1 MRRALQIIALLAAAL
16 AAAPAAVQAQQSPAS
31 VRVVACSFE
40 EHEAAF
46 RGSMRRVEGSDRMA
60 MRFTLM
66 ERTGTGGF
74 KPLKAPGLGRWRR
87 AKQGVVNFGYRQV
100 VQALPE
106 NAIYRMRLDFRWF
119 APDGSVLL
127 HLQRNSASCRQFAA
141 LPNLRVE
148 LLGAGPTKVPGVVR
162 YRVLVVNAGK
172 AAVTA
177 PVRLSVDG
185 GVIDTASV
193 ADLLPGEWREIGFRG
208 PSCTSFVTAEADPDE
223 TIVESSEDDNADELA
238 CPVPERP

>member
-1 MRRALQIIALLAAAL
+1 MRRALTIIALLTAAL
-16 AAAPAAVQAQQSPAS
+16 AAAPATVAAQPPPAS

-40 EHEAAF
+40 EHEATF
-46 RGSMRRVEGSDRMA
+46 RGSMRRVVGSDRMA

-74 KPLKAPGLGRWRR
+74 KPVRAPGLGRWRR
-87 AKQGVVNFGYRQV
+87 AREGVVSFGFRQV

-106 NAIYRMRLDFRWF
+106 NAAYRMRVDFRWF
-119 APDGSVLL
+119 APDGGVLL
-127 HLQRNSASCRQFAA
+127 HVQRNSATCRQFAA

-148 LLGAGPTKVPGVVR
+148 LLGTGSTKLPGVVR

-172 AAVTA
+172 DAVTA

-193 ADLLPGEWREIGFRG
+193 ADLLPGESREIGLRG
-208 PSCTSFVTAEADPDE
+208 PSCASLVAVEADPDE
-223 TIVESSEDDNADELA
+223 LIVESSEDDNTDELA
-238 CPVPERP
+238 CPISSGR

>member
-1 MRRALQIIALLAAAL
+1 MRRALLVIALVAAAL
-16 AAAPAAVQAQQSPAS
+16 GAAPAPVQAQQSPAS
-31 VRVVACSFE
+31 VRLVACSFE
-40 EHEAAF
+40 EHEASF

-74 KPLKAPGLGRWRR
+74 KPLRAPGLGRWRR

-106 NAIYRMRLDFRWF
+106 NAIYRMRVDFRWF
-119 APDGSVLL
+119 APDGGVLL
-127 HLQRNSASCRQFAA
+127 HIQRSSASCRQFAA

-148 LLGAGPTKVPGVVR
+148 LLGTSPTKVPGVVR

-193 ADLLPGEWREIGFRG
+193 ADLLPGEEREIGLRG
-208 PSCTSFVTAEADPDE
+208 PSCTSLVAAEADPDE
-223 TIVESSEDDNADELA
+223 VIVESSEDDNTDELA
-238 CPVPERP
+238 CPIP

>member
-1 MRRALQIIALLAAAL
+1 MRRALLIIALPVAAL
-16 AAAPAAVQAQQSPAS
+16 AATAAAVQAQQSPAS
-31 VRVVACSFE
+31 VRLVACSFE
-40 EHEAAF
+40 EHEASF

-74 KPLKAPGLGRWRR
+74 KPLRAPGLGRWRR

-106 NAIYRMRLDFRWF
+106 NAIYRMRVDFRWF
-119 APDGSVLL
+119 APDGTVLL

-148 LLGAGPTKVPGVVR
+148 LLGTGPTKVPGVVR

-193 ADLLPGEWREIGFRG
+193 ADLLPGEEREIGFRG
-208 PSCTSFVTAEADPDE
+208 PNCTSFVAAEADPDE
-223 TIVESSEDDNADELA
+223 VIVESSEDDNADELA
-238 CPVPERP
+238 CPIP

>member
-1 MRRALQIIALLAAAL
+1 
-16 AAAPAAVQAQQSPAS
+16 
-31 VRVVACSFE
+31 VRLVACSFE
-40 EHEAAF
+40 EHEASF
-46 RGSMRRVEGSDRMA
+46 RGSIRRVEGSDRMA

-74 KPLKAPGLGRWRR
+74 KPLRAPGLGRWRR
-87 AKQGVVNFGYRQV
+87 AKEGVVNFGYRQV

-106 NAIYRMRLDFRWF
+106 NAIYRMRVDFRWF

-127 HLQRNSASCRQFAA
+127 HLQRSSASCRQFAA

-148 LLGAGPTKVPGVVR
+148 LLGTSPTKVPGVVR

-193 ADLLPGEWREIGFRG
+193 ADLLPGEGREIGFRG
-208 PSCTSFVTAEADPDE
+208 PSCTSLVAAAADPDE
-223 TIVESSEDDNADELA
+223 VIVESSEDDNTDELA
-238 CPVPERP
+238 CPIP

>member
-1 MRRALQIIALLAAAL
+1 MRRALLIVALMALAL
-16 AAAPAAVQAQQSPAS
+16 AAAPAAAQAQQSPAS
-31 VRVVACSFE
+31 VRVVGCSFE
-40 EHEAAF
+40 EHEASF

-74 KPLKAPGLGRWRR
+74 KPLRAPGLGRWRR

-106 NAIYRMRLDFRWF
+106 NAIYRMRVDFRWF

-148 LLGAGPTKVPGVVR
+148 LLGTGPTKVPGVLR

-193 ADLLPGEWREIGFRG
+193 AELLPGEEREIGFRG
-208 PSCTSFVTAEADPDE
+208 PSCTSFVAAEADPDE
-223 TIVESSEDDNADELA
+223 VIVESSEDDNTDELA
-238 CPVPERP
+238 CPIP

>member
-1 MRRALQIIALLAAAL
+1 MRRALLIIALMALAV
-16 AAAPAAVQAQQSPAS
+16 AAAPAVAQAQHSPAS

-40 EHEAAF
+40 EHEASF

-74 KPLKAPGLGRWRR
+74 KPLRAPGLGRWRR

-106 NAIYRMRLDFRWF
+106 NAIYRMRVDFRWF
-119 APDGSVLL
+119 APDGTVLL

-148 LLGAGPTKVPGVVR
+148 LLGTGPTKVPGVVR

-193 ADLLPGEWREIGFRG
+193 AYLLPGEEREIGFRG

-223 TIVESSEDDNADELA
+223 VIVESSEDDNADELA
-238 CPVPERP
+238 CPIS

>member
-1 MRRALQIIALLAAAL
+1 MRRARLIIALLTAAL
-16 AAAPAAVQAQQSPAS
+16 GAAPAPVQAQQLPAS
-31 VRVVACSFE
+31 VRLVACSFE
-40 EHEAAF
+40 EHEASF
-46 RGSMRRVEGSDRMA
+46 RGSMHRVEGSDRMA

-74 KPLKAPGLGRWRR
+74 KPLRAPGLGRWRR
-87 AKQGVVNFGYRQV
+87 AKEGVVNFGYRQV

-106 NAIYRMRLDFRWF
+106 NAIYRMRVDFRWF

-127 HLQRNSASCRQFAA
+127 HLQRSSASCRQFAA

-148 LLGAGPTKVPGVVR
+148 LLGTSPTKVPGVVR

-193 ADLLPGEWREIGFRG
+193 ADLLPGEGREIGFRG
-208 PSCTSFVTAEADPDE
+208 PSCTSLVAAAADPDE
-223 TIVESSEDDNADELA
+223 VIVESSEDDNTDELA
-238 CPVPERP
+238 CPIP